1 MGCQSRPVD
10 DAGAGLK
17 RDRDSAIRLAL
28 DLARQREDGATRT
41 LARAAGDLRQA
52 EVTLGTLHR
61 YSADYATRWRKQ
73 TVDTAIAHTNFH
85 RFLGKLDEAVGA
97 QAAETSQ
104 RERNAAQARDS
115 WQDAHRKVRSLE
127 LLLEKRLDATQRR
140 QERQAQK
147 LNDEFAARSARSR
160 SSDTTGT
167 S

>member
-1 MGCQSRPVD
+1 MKP
-10 DAGAGLK
+10 
-17 RDRDSAIRLAL
+17 DRDAAIRLAL
-28 DLARQREDGATRT
+28 DLARQREDGASRV

-52 EVTLGTLHR
+52 ESTLGTLRR
-61 YSADYATRWRKQ
+61 YSADYATRWRGQ
-73 TVDTAIAHTNFH
+73 TVDTPIAHANFH

-104 RERNAAQARDS
+104 RERSAAQARDG

-127 LLLEKRLDATQRR
+127 LLLEKRRNAALHR

-147 LNDEFAARSARSR
+147 LNDEFAARSVRSR
-160 SSDTTGT
+160 PSDTNGK